1 MDNVINYQ
9 VEMLNVGAA
18 DCFLIYYI
26 YQEGVQTFD
35 RLILVDGGNY
45 CDGDKIMNHIN
56 TYYPNRKYV
65 DLAIVTHPDDDHIGG
80 LVKMLEAIRDSDE
93 NAIKIND
100 FWVNDPANHGYKPI
114 DVDNDVKKSTL
125 VKRLRSSYNVGED
138 CNKNLLALIDDRLDI
153 HREEVFAGDC
163 HINMPL
169 KVLGPT
175 KEYYTSLIP
184 DFRGINLNFK
194 DASYSDINT
203 NYAEADDKETDDSL
217 SSTLDN
223 TEDDMS
229 APNRSSI
236 IFVFT
241 PNENIKYLFTG
252 DACIE
257 SFKQIPNNLEKYYKD
272 VNWLKVPHHG
282 SAHNLDTTLIKSI
295 NPKVAYISSEKEGHY
310 TDRCTW
316 LALKR
321 NGTEVYSTHHDHT
334 NFLNN
339 GFDARTGYY
348 PAQPL

>member
-18 DCFLIYYI
+18 DCFLIYYT
-26 YQEGVQTFD
+26 YQEWPQKLD

-45 CDGDKIMNHIN
+45 CDGDKIMNHIK
-56 TYYPNRKYV
+56 TYYPNKKYV

-80 LVKMLEAIRDSDE
+80 LVKMLEAIRDSDK

-100 FWVNDPANHGYKPI
+100 FWVNDPAKHGYNPI

-138 CNKNLLALIDDRLDI
+138 SNKNLLALIDRLYI
-153 HREEVFAGDC
+153 HREEVFAGN
-163 HINMPL
+163 HHVNMPL
-169 KVLGPT
+169 YVLGPT

-194 DASYSDINT
+194 DASYPDINT
-203 NYAEADDKETDDSL
+203 NYTETDDKETDDSL
-217 SSTLDN
+217 SPTLDN
-223 TEDDMS
+223 IEDDMS

-236 IFVFT
+236 IFTFM
-241 PNENIKYLFTG
+241 PNTNTKYLFTG
-252 DACIE
+252 DASCE
-257 SFKQIPNNLEKYYKD
+257 SFGKIPSELSKFYHNIT
-272 VNWLKVPHHG
+272 WLKVPHHG
-282 SAHNLDTTLIKSI
+282 SAHNLNTTLIKSI
-295 NPKVAYISSEKEGHY
+295 NPRFAYISSEKEGHY

-321 NGTEVYSTHHDHT
+321 NGTEVYSTHRDHAD
-334 NFLNN
+334 FLKN
-339 GFDARTGYY
+339 GFDGRTGYY